1 MIVNSAKKFG
11 QSLQHMDL
19 PAASPASPKGVFM
32 VEPDGFFV
40 SRETARD
47 NHYMDLANAA
57 DPERAAA
64 QFQKLA
70 KLIRECGIGVHVFPG
85 DHETPDAVFP
95 NNAFGTIPGRLIIGE
110 MLYPGRK
117 KEAEREDISRFF
129 QQQGYSVVDLRQH
142 DCVAELTGVLILD
155 RARMIGFC
163 GMTHRVDEAGAA
175 AMHDA
180 FELNLTFC
188 FDLIP
193 DEYHTNVV
201 MSVLAG
207 RACVLHPEAFS
218 DPDVPGAIAAAFP
231 GRTLMLSAEEKNG
244 FAGNCIALTQSDLFM
259 SQAGADSLRPQTLGT
274 LESWGFKLRTVNLDE
289 LEKAGGSLRCMVA
302 EIF

>member
-1 MIVNSAKKFG
+1 
-11 QSLQHMDL
+11 
-19 PAASPASPKGVFM
+19 M

-40 SRETARD
+40 SRETALD
-47 NHYMDLANAA
+47 NHYMDLAHEA
-57 DPERAAA
+57 DPGRAAV
-64 QFQKLA
+64 QFGELV
-70 KLIRECGIGVHVFPG
+70 KLIQTSGVEVQIFPG
-85 DHETPDAVFP
+85 HHETPDAVFP

-117 KEAEREDISRFF
+117 KEADREDIYRYFLEK
-129 QQQGYSVVDLRQH
+129 GYSITDLRQQN
-142 DCVAELTGVLILD
+142 CIAELTGVLILD

-163 GMTHRVDEAGAA
+163 GMSHRVDQAGAD
-175 AMHDA
+175 AMHNA
-180 FELNLTFC
+180 FDLNLTFC

-207 RACVLHPEAFS
+207 RACVLHPGSFS

-231 GRTLMLSAEEKNG
+231 ERTLMLSQEEKNR
-244 FAGNCIALTQSDLFM
+244 FAGNCIALTRNDLFM
-259 SQAGADSLRPQTLGT
+259 SQAAADALRPQTLAT
-274 LESWGFKLRTVNLDE
+274 LESWGFRLHSVKLDE